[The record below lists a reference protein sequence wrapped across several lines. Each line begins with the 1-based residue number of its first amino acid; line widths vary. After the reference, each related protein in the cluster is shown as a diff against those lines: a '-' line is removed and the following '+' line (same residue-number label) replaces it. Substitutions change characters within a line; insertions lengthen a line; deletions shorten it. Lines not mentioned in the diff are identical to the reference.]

1 MTAEALT
8 PDQMTRALDYVVAV
22 TNSDIDAMERLEA
35 NGRPPMRYLLA
46 DVMHL
51 MVRSVAAAEEYEG
64 QVPQD
69 RQDHAAALG
78 GILVRALR
86 EWAEKAEPDTDSDGL
101 PDYQHA
107 SAGIARA
114 IADYVLAVFTG
125 EDDDLIGR
133 LEPFRAAWAVA
144 EQS

>member
-22 TNSDIDAMERLEA
+22 ADSDVGEMERLES

-64 QVPQD
+64 HVPQD
-69 RQDHAAALG
+69 RQDHAAVLG
-78 GILVRALR
+78 GILLRALSQ
-86 EWAEKAEPDTDSDGL
+86 WAESAEPDTDSDGV
-101 PDYQHA
+101 PDYHHA

-114 IADYVLAVFTG
+114 VADYVLATFTG
-125 EDDDLIGR
+125 ADGDLTGR
-133 LEPFRAAWAVA
+133 LEPFRAAW
-144 EQS
+144 STDTN